1 MNVLVLIPYM
11 QGWTP
16 GQRSSIEL
24 WEKVLEPSGIH
35 LHFVPFE
42 TPRLHSFLYRPGQWI
57 GKIEE
62 MVRAYAKRLRLL
74 KNLDSFD
81 CVLVYR
87 EAALIG
93 PAFLER
99 LIAKKKIPIIY
110 CLDDP
115 LYIPYVSPFNHG
127 LSYLKC
133 FSKVAGICRM
143 SKAVIVN
150 SSMIK
155 EYAVRYNANVWE
167 IPSLVDTDKYIFHE
181 RPAASSPVCIGW
193 TGSLSTVDNL
203 SVVEGALRELKTR
216 VKHRVHLIGG
226 REFRLPGV
234 DYTSQLWN
242 KETEVEDLRQ
252 MDVGLIPLPK
262 NEWNDRKFFLK
273 SVQYMA
279 LGIPPVASP
288 FGSNREVIRH
298 GETGFLAG
306 TDKEWID
313 YLELLVRDSSLRLRM
328 AANAARVAEEKY
340 SLKAHRNRIVDAFKS
355 VLK

>member
-16 GQRSSIEL
+16 GQRSNIEL

-81 CVLVYR
+81 CVFIYR

-99 LIAKKKIPIIY
+99 LIAKKNIPIIY
-110 CLDDP
+110 GLDDP
-115 LYIPYVSPFNHG
+115 LYIPYASPFNHW
-127 LSYLKC
+127 LSYFKC
-133 FSKVAGICRM
+133 FSKVAGICRI

-155 EYAVRYNANVWE
+155 EYADRYNANVWE
-167 IPSLVDTDKYIFHE
+167 IPCLVDTDEYVFRE
-181 RPAASSPVCIGW
+181 RAATQNPVCVGW

-203 SVVEGALRELKTR
+203 KVVEDVLRELKKR
-216 VKHRVHLIGG
+216 VRHRVHFIGG

-234 DYTSQLWN
+234 DYTSQIWRE
-242 KETEVEDLRQ
+242 ETEVEDLRQ
-252 MDVGLIPLPK
+252 M
-262 NEWNDRKFFLK
+262 
-273 SVQYMA
+273 
-279 LGIPPVASP
+279 
-288 FGSNREVIRH
+288 
-298 GETGFLAG
+298 
-306 TDKEWID
+306 
-313 YLELLVRDSSLRLRM
+313 
-328 AANAARVAEEKY
+328 
-340 SLKAHRNRIVDAFKS
+340 
-355 VLK
+355 